1 MVWTMLLKMFAAET
15 TTTAVLIPTH
25 DDTGTFSFFSKNPAT
40 RLPNIFRVSD
50 GGHLT
55 IRLPLDTKKFRSD
68 IKARR
73 SQGSFI
79 SNI

>member
-25 DDTGTFSFFSKNPAT
+25 DDTGTFSFSQNPAT